1 VSMSSRARVLAALNR
16 QESDRVP
23 LDVGVT
29 GIAPGAYT
37 QLREQL
43 GVEGDPA
50 RAMDVLQML
59 AWVEQPV
66 VEALETDS
74 LKE

>member
-1 VSMSSRARVLAALNR
+1 MSSRAMILAAINH
-16 QESDRVP
+16 QEPDRVP
-23 LDVGVT
+23 LGVGVT
-29 GIAPGAYT
+29 RIAPGAYT

-43 GVEGDPA
+43 GVESDPA

-59 AWVEQPV
+59 VWVEQPV
-66 VEALETDS
+66 VEALEADL